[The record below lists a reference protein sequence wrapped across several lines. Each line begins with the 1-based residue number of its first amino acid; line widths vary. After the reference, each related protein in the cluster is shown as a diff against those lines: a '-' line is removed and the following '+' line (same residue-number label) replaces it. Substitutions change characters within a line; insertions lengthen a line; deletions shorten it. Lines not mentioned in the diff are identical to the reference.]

1 MKKNILFINFLIL
14 FSSCINEKNKK
25 LDAKKVNVEES
36 KEFYKN
42 GTAKLMSKVEY
53 DSSVVQKNRRTQI
66 LGMKIIPEIMSEIRN
81 GDSIIYAVDFHIRT
95 MNNKMIGKA
104 LPDFTFKDID
114 GKVVKLAD
122 LKGKPII
129 LNLWF
134 VECPP
139 CIAEMPTLNAIKER
153 YADTDIQ
160 FLSITYESK
169 EKVKKFLEKTN
180 INYRIIPNI
189 GNYYKFLDSNFPQ
202 TIFVNRDGIIT
213 DVQNGMTAMYDK
225 KLRKKS
231 EMMEE
236 SDFINSLNA
245 IK

>member
-1 MKKNILFINFLIL
+1 MKKIILFINFLIL
-14 FSSCINEKNKK
+14 FSSCINKK
-25 LDAKKVNVEES
+25 LDTKKVDIEES

-42 GTAKLMSKVEY
+42 GTAKAMSKVEY
-53 DSSVVQKNRRTQI
+53 DSYITEKNKRGISKGFR
-66 LGMKIIPEIMSEIRN
+66 IIPEIISEEGS
-81 GDSIIYAVDFHIRT
+81 GDSIIYSVDFHIRT
-95 MNNKMIGKA
+95 INNKMIGKA
-104 LPDFTFKDID
+104 LPDFTFTDLDDKI
-114 GKVVKLAD
+114 VKLAD

-139 CIAEMPTLNAIKER
+139 CIAEMPTLNSIKER
-153 YADTDIQ
+153 YKNTDIQ

-169 EKVKKFLEKTN
+169 EKVKDFIKRTN

-213 DVQNGMTAMYDK
+213 DIQNGMTAMYDK
-225 KLRKKS
+225 KLKKKS
-231 EMMEE
+231 EKMEE
-236 SDFINSLNA
+236 SDFIYSLNV

>member
-1 MKKNILFINFLIL
+1 MKIFILFFNVVIF
-14 FSSCINEKNKK
+14 FSSCMYAQNKNEHLK
-25 LDAKKVNVEES
+25 ES

-53 DSSVVQKNRRTQI
+53 DSFIVQKNRRTI
-66 LGMKIIPEIMSEIRN
+66 SSGMRLIPEIISEKQN
-81 GDSIIYAVDFHIRT
+81 GDSIIYSVDFHIRT
-95 MNNKMIGKA
+95 TNNKMIGKA

-134 VECPP
+134 IECPP
-139 CIAEMPTLNAIKER
+139 CIAEMPTLNAIKDR
-153 YADTDIQ
+153 YANTDIQ

-169 EKVKKFLEKTN
+169 EKVKKFLQKTN
-180 INYRIIPNI
+180 MNYRIIPSI

-202 TIFVNRDGIIT
+202 TIFVNRNGIIT

-225 KLRKKS
+225 KLKKKS
-231 EMMEE
+231 ELMEE